1 MPFSRIILITCLLT
15 TQSANSQDMRPAD
28 FDYPEADRRMD
39 TLLEFPEI
47 SGNISVVMNCVSRI
61 QANGKMEDTGCYL
74 QNNYDEP
81 FMRAIGAAARK
92 ARMNPAIVDG
102 KAREIFLQFRVE
114 FNKEGEQQT
123 IDYYLNPG
131 WEENVKAYGFR
142 HVAGQRV
149 IGRNEPWNDACPK
162 RARWSLWVRAYL
174 GPDGRAESP
183 TLQHADGIMPT
194 ESCLNAIRQTIV
206 ASQYTPALADGEA
219 VPSTFIEPFSN

>member
-1 MPFSRIILITCLLT
+1 MTIFRLIPLLLLG
-15 TQSANSQDMRPAD
+15 QAVLAQDMRPAD
-28 FDYPEADRRMD
+28 FDHPEADRRMD

-47 SGNISVVMNCVSRI
+47 KGDISVIMNCVSRI
-61 QANGKMEDTGCYL
+61 KANGKMDGTGCFL
-74 QNNYDEP
+74 MNNYDEP
-81 FMRAIGAAARK
+81 FMRAINAAAKK
-92 ARMNPAIVDG
+92 ARMNPAIVNG
-102 KAREIFLQFRVE
+102 KAQEVFLQFRVE
-114 FNKEGEQQT
+114 FNQEGENQT

-183 TLQHADGIMPT
+183 SIQHTDGIAPT
-194 ESCLNAIRQTIV
+194 ESCLAAIRQTIV
-206 ASQYTPALADGEA
+206 ASQYTPALADGEP

>member
-1 MPFSRIILITCLLT
+1 MNLLRLFSLLLLC
-15 TQSANSQDMRPAD
+15 QAGLAQDMRPAD
-28 FDYPEADRRMD
+28 FDHPEADRRMD

-47 SGNISVVMNCVSRI
+47 SGNISVILNCVSRI
-61 QANGKMEDTGCYL
+61 QANGKMEGTGCFL

-81 FMRAIGAAARK
+81 FMRAIATAAKK
-92 ARMNPAIVDG
+92 ARMNPAIVNG
-102 KAREIFLQFRVE
+102 KAQEIFLQFRVE
-114 FNKEGEQQT
+114 FNQEGENQT

-131 WEENVKAYGFR
+131 WDENVKAYGFR

-149 IGRNEPWNDACPK
+149 IGKNEPWSDACPK

-183 TLQHADGIMPT
+183 TLQLTDGITPV
-194 ESCLNAIRQTIV
+194 ESCLEAIRQTIV
-206 ASQYTPALADGEA
+206 NSQYTPALADGEP